1 MTRIPRTMFAMVLI
15 AAVTAVVSPAAQ
27 AAKGTSITATLTGTT
42 AFPAVTGKAKFT
54 HGAGKRELEVQI
66 EHARPLAGR
75 RLTVFV
81 AGTKIGTMVVG
92 KLGNAHLNRSTELGQ
107 AVPSVTAGSGA
118 SVRTAAGAIVAKGR
132 F

>member
-1 MTRIPRTMFAMVLI
+1 MTRISRTMFALVLI

-27 AAKGTSITATLTGTT
+27 AQGTSITATLKAGT

-54 HGAGKRELEVQI
+54 HEAGKRELEVQI
-66 EHARPLAGR
+66 EHARPLAGK

-81 AGTKIGTMVVG
+81 AGTKVGTMVVG
-92 KLGNAHLNRSTELGQ
+92 KLGNANLNRATERGQ
-107 AVPSVTAGSGA
+107 TVPRVTAGTGV
-118 SVRTAAGAIVAKGR
+118 SVHTAAGVVVAKGK

>member
-1 MTRIPRTMFAMVLI
+1 MTRISRTMFALVLI

-27 AAKGTSITATLTGTT
+27 AQGTSITATLKAGT

-54 HGAGKRELEVQI
+54 HEAGKRELEVQI
-66 EHARPLAGR
+66 EHARPLAGK

-81 AGTKIGTMVVG
+81 GGSKVGTMLVG
-92 KLGNAHLNRSTELGQ
+92 KLGNANLNRATERGQ
-107 AVPSVTAGSGA
+107 TVPRVTAGTGV
-118 SVRTAAGAIVAKGR
+118 SVHTAAGVIVAKGK

>member
-1 MTRIPRTMFAMVLI
+1 MTRISRTMFALVLI

-27 AAKGTSITATLTGTT
+27 AKGGTSITATLKAGT

-54 HGAGKRELEVQI
+54 HEAGKRELEVQI
-66 EHARPLAGR
+66 EHARPLAGK

-81 AGTKIGTMVVG
+81 GGTKVGTMLVG
-92 KLGNAHLNRSTELGQ
+92 KLGNANLNRATERGQ
-107 AVPSVTAGSGA
+107 TVPRVTAGTGV
-118 SVRTAAGAIVAKGR
+118 SVHTAAGVVVAKGK

>member
-1 MTRIPRTMFAMVLI
+1 MRRIPRTMFAMVLI
-15 AAVTAVVSPAAQ
+15 AAVTAVAVPAAQ
-27 AAKGTSITATLTGTT
+27 AKGTSITATLNGSA

-54 HGAGKRELEVQI
+54 HEAGKRELEVQI

-81 AGTKIGTMVVG
+81 AGSRIGTMVVG

-107 AVPSVTAGSGA
+107 AVPHVTAGSGA